1 MVPKYKLSDVAK
13 DFRSTVQE
21 VSTVLEGIS
30 EGAKKPNT
38 VLTEEELNVIFEYF
52 TSQNAVSDFNAY
64 FASASAKPALVFPKL
79 IRLAQNH
86 LNKVKYPV
94 TYNKLIGEIMDGL
107 NGEFPE
113 TLRLT
118 DQGRFDV
125 GYYQQNQDL
134 WKKSTK
140 SEETEEE

>member
-64 FASASAKPALVFPKL
+64 FASAEKPKEKRFKRTKL
-79 IRLAQNH
+79 LYSR
-86 LNKVKYPV
+86 
-94 TYNKLIGEIMDGL
+94 
-107 NGEFPE
+107 
-113 TLRLT
+113 R
-118 DQGRFDV
+118 
-125 GYYQQNQDL
+125 
-134 WKKSTK
+134 KK
-140 SEETEEE
+140 

>member
-13 DFRSTVQE
+13 DFGSTVQE

-64 FASASAKPALVFPKL
+64 FASAEKPKEKPV
-79 IRLAQNH
+79 QE
-86 LNKVKYPV
+86 NKTAIQQEK
-94 TYNKLIGEIMDGL
+94 KIEKEAIQK
-107 NGEFPE
+107 EEKKPE
-113 TLRLT
+113 
-118 DQGRFDV
+118 
-125 GYYQQNQDL
+125 
-134 WKKSTK
+134 
-140 SEETEEE
+140 